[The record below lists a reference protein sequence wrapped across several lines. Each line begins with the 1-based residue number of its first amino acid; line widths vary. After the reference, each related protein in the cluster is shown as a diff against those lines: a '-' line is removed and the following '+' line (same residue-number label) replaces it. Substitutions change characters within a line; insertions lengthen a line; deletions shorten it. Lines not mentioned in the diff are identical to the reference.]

1 MKRLAL
7 IAVTALSALWLSPAK
22 ALTVDLGTVPV
33 PSSWDLQ
40 HSFSGTA
47 NFDDIYTFTINTSAI
62 AWGGVFEFISDDNTL
77 ALLIS
82 SVSLYDTEKV
92 LQVDYTPD
100 GYSFSGLTAG
110 TYSLH
115 VQGRVDPDGG
125 SVVDPVY
132 YQGKLNLGLLT
143 SVPEPG
149 SLALFGVGLAAAAL
163 AGRRRKILAG

>member
-1 MKRLAL
+1 MKRVAL
-7 IAVTALSALWLSPAK
+7 VALTALSALWLLPAR

-47 NFDDIYTFTINTSAI
+47 NFDDIYTFTIETSAL
-62 AWGGVFEFISDDNTL
+62 AWGGVFEFVSDDNTL
-77 ALLIS
+77 SLLVS

-125 SVVDPVY
+125 AVVDPVY
-132 YQGKLNLGLLT
+132 YQGKLSLSLLT

-149 SLALFGVGLAAAAL
+149 SLALFGLGLAAAAL
-163 AGRRRKILAG
+163 TGRRRKAVAG